1 MFQVVLYR
9 TVHFSNATF
18 SLRAIIWN
26 TSFNYFVQPI
36 LENTGLVLL
45 VQVYWSRLRLSSS
58 TLPQGDKASDQY
70 LWPGGNLCILKLLKV
85 RLIHAAF
92 VIWLG
97 CTSTTTDCSFLKT
110 LLLSGWNAF
119 LCHASISGQSV
130 ATVESEQ
137 IGYLHDDQRESPDMK
152 NVIKESTCDS
162 EKFTITQAQAFAQ
175 LPLPFLNSRAQ
186 LKAFVSSL
194 C

>member
-1 MFQVVLYR
+1 MPSSFQSSPQDPKRAKLSASNKAGLLLIVFQVVLYR

-45 VQVYWSRLRLSSS
+45 VQVYWSRLRLSPS
-58 TLPQGDKASDQY
+58 TLPQGDKTSDQY

-92 VIWLG
+92 EMLFDWGVQVLP
-97 CTSTTTDCSFLKT
+97 
-110 LLLSGWNAF
+110 
-119 LCHASISGQSV
+119 Q
-130 ATVESEQ
+130 
-137 IGYLHDDQRESPDMK
+137 
-152 NVIKESTCDS
+152 NVVFWRHYCCQGEMRSC
-162 EKFTITQAQAFAQ
+162 
-175 LPLPFLNSRAQ
+175 
-186 LKAFVSSL
+186 VM
-194 C
+194 